1 MLLLDIRN
9 DVWLRS
15 EEYDPVA
22 EHLPGNFPHVF
33 SHVGLGTQ
41 PSIWAEVSFC
51 LVLPLWQP
59 SIRVE
64 NAALLLSEGQ
74 PILCLRDNEPVMCSW
89 SKLTRFLGVFC
100 LIVKA

>member
-1 MLLLDIRN
+1 MILVCLHFAKIAQTMLLLDIRN

-41 PSIWAEVSFC
+41 LSIWAEVSFC

-74 PILCLRDNEPVMCSW
+74 PIYAPE
-89 SKLTRFLGVFC
+89 T
-100 LIVKA
+100 